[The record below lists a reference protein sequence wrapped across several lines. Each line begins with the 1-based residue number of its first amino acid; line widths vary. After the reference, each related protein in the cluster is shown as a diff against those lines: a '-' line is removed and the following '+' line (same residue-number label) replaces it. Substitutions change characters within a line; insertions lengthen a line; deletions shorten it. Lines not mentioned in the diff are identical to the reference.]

1 MLKVTVLALLLT
13 ELISPTWHYNL
24 QEAKDLAKKEHRHIL
39 LNFSGSDWCGPC
51 ILLRKEVFD
60 DPAFSA
66 FADTALVLV
75 NADFPRMKKNQL
87 PKEQQQQNDQLADL
101 YNSQGKF
108 PLTVLLD
115 ADGKVKKEWEGNPGI
130 KPAEFSMRIKAVID
144 DYNFTFSKPIFV
156 KGKPSLFEWDVD
168 DSSTNDKLVL
178 QYEGKGKIKGV
189 INVMMQSQGG
199 QVYFRARLASNART
213 IEIPIAN
220 LGKGK
225 YDVRLTVEGEIIWRQ
240 RFKKQTMGAEL
251 VCSLF

>member
-1 MLKVTVLALLLT
+1 MIKSLCFLFLAGLSL
-13 ELISPTWHYNL
+13 PPKWHINI
-24 QEAKDLAKKEHRHIL
+24 QEAKMIAQKEHRYIL

-144 DYNFTFSKPIFV
+144 
-156 KGKPSLFEWDVD
+156 
-168 DSSTNDKLVL
+168 
-178 QYEGKGKIKGV
+178 
-189 INVMMQSQGG
+189 
-199 QVYFRARLASNART
+199 ANAT
-213 IEIPIAN
+213 H
-220 LGKGK
+220 
-225 YDVRLTVEGEIIWRQ
+225 
-240 RFKKQTMGAEL
+240 
-251 VCSLF
+251 